1 MARGF
6 TDREKEIIRNN
17 LIETGR
23 ELFGK
28 YGLKKTS
35 IGDLT
40 KAVGIA
46 QGSFYTFFKSKEKL
60 YLEIIDREGELIK
73 RKFLKEDANIKRL
86 TRQDFKIFKKALI
99 L

>member
-6 TDREKEIIRNN
+6 TDRERTAIRND
-17 LIETGR
+17 LIDAGR

-35 IGDLT
+35 IEDLT
-40 KAVGIA
+40 KTVGIA

-60 YLEIIDREGELIK
+60 YLEVIEREGEFVK
-73 RKFLKEDANIKRL
+73 QKF
-86 TRQDFKIFKKALI
+86 
-99 L
+99 